1 MIIIFSPS
9 DIPKELASIYY
20 NLKDNELKDLRKQI
34 IKNLI
39 NQDKFV
45 IRDSSTMSMLKED
58 VIDRLKY
65 IEQPTKN
72 KIMNLDN
79 AKRQEFFDDI
89 VDYVSSWS
97 GWDEYVEYIDDLI
110 EDEANNYKNE
120 WGVIYDNYN

>member
-9 DIPKELASIYY
+9 DIPKELASMYY

-34 IKNLI
+34 IKSLI

-120 WGVIYDNYN
+120 

>member
-9 DIPKELASIYY
+9 DIPKELASMYY
-20 NLKDNELKDLRKQI
+20 NLKGNDLKDLRKQI
-34 IKNLI
+34 IKSLI

-45 IRDSSTMSMLKED
+45 ICDSSTMSMFKED

-65 IEQPTKN
+65 IEEPTKN

-79 AKRQEFFDDI
+79 VKRQEFFDNVVGYLSD
-89 VDYVSSWS
+89 WS
-97 GWDEYVEYIDDLI
+97 GWDEYVEYIHDLI

-120 WGVIYDNYN
+120 